1 MAAGVGVQARH
12 YFGNAVL
19 AGLLMRAERPASQV
33 MLAFPDV
40 TTFRSLAERTIDP
53 LARAEIGIWLVG
65 EDGSVRTVS
74 QTP

>member
-1 MAAGVGVQARH
+1 
-12 YFGNAVL
+12 
-19 AGLLMRAERPASQV
+19 MRAERPASQV

-40 TTFRSLAERTIDP
+40 TTVRSLAERTIEP